1 MLNKSVVERVLL
13 RASETG
19 ADFAELFVE
28 QGRDLHLSM
37 GARESKCRASGMESG
52 AGVRLFK
59 MIDGLCLYQ

>member
-37 GARESKCRASGMESG
+37 GAGKVNAAVPAWKAVPAC
-52 AGVRLFK
+52 V
-59 MIDGLCLYQ
+59 CLK

>member
-28 QGRDLHLSM
+28 QGRDCICPW
-37 GARESKCRASGMESG
+37 GQGK
-52 AGVRLFK
+52 
-59 MIDGLCLYQ
+59 

>member
-1 MLNKSVVERVLL
+1 MLNKSIVERVLL

-37 GARESKCRASGMESG
+37 GGGKVNAAASG
-52 AGVRLFK
+52 
-59 MIDGLCLYQ
+59 